1 MISFPDPHVDSCRA
15 SELANYWTFDLI
27 QSDKTPN
34 FFSLC
39 WQTNRLI
46 TFPPSTSRASKRIG
60 LCPASARY
68 FAVHR
73 PARPAHTNLMNKLI
87 LKSTSFYLQAF
98 LHILSRWF
106 PTKAKKC
113 YHLLHANMWVWG
125 FQRARNTFSVISPAP
140 AMTTLRGLVGRGALR
155 KNADNAAASKKFAVI
170 SMSGLG

>member
-1 MISFPDPHVDSCRA
+1 MISFPGPHVDSCRA

-27 QSDKTPN
+27 QLDKTPK

-39 WQTNRLI
+39 WKTNRLT

-68 FAVHR
+68 LAVHR

-87 LKSTSFYLQAF
+87 LKSSLFYLQAF
-98 LHILSRWF
+98 CTFCLAGF
-106 PTKAKKC
+106 PQKQKKC
-113 YHLLHANMWVWG
+113 YHLLHVNMWVWG
-125 FQRARNTFSVISPAP
+125 FQGAKNTFSVISPAP